1 MVSIINNSYYMTN
14 KRLLLAGF
22 ALLMATVTQ
31 AIPAKPGV
39 KRTVTL
45 ADGNTVELTLRGDEH
60 FSYYTDAQDTPFL
73 MKNGQLKKMT
83 QQEVTR
89 LWTARK
95 QARMEKV
102 SVSGSRRHAPM
113 RKIGNAG
120 TTTGKHRGLVILIQF
135 PDCPFVTPNTQQTFN
150 RFFNEIGYHDNGMA
164 GSVKDFF
171 LKQSYDQLEIDFD
184 VVGPYTTQLNMD
196 YYGAPT
202 GDSNDSHPAKMVRE
216 AVDAA
221 SKDVDFSNYDWD
233 DDGEVDQVFVIF
245 AGYNQAQGGA
255 SNTIWPHEWIL
266 AGEGAAV
273 RYNNKTI
280 NTYGCSSE
288 LKGNGGNEMDG
299 IGTACHEFSHCLGL
313 PDMYDTNGQKNF
325 GMSYWDVM
333 DAGSYNDDSRTP
345 AGYTAYERWYSG
357 WMEPTE
363 IKEMTRV
370 NDMKPLQEK
379 AEAYILYNEKNR
391 NEYYILENRQPV
403 AFDKGLY
410 GHGLL
415 ILHVDYNEGA
425 WMSNNVNVDATCQ
438 RMTVIPADG
447 RLAATLASLAG
458 DPWPGTK
465 GNTSLTNYTSP
476 AATLYNEN
484 ADGTKFMNKP
494 IDNIKEDVENM
505 TVSFVACRPEL
516 LAPDAN
522 GGSIAAVENA
532 EVGSFTLSWPAVSG
546 AVSYEVELTEIGK
559 AATTPEEAL
568 QREFTFEKF
577 YAAKVGFS
585 DLGDKLPS
593 YGLSGWTGSKIF
605 ATPNKMRIGTSTAN
619 GFVQTPYWSVPES
632 QDITVVLGTGLVK
645 ADTPVTGTLQL
656 SYGASGVAATTE
668 DYKFEVNKD
677 GMLILHFT
685 VRSELFRMRITP
697 DAQLYLNY
705 MAIYDGEWS
714 AEQLGYAE
722 SLASARRY
730 AQKTTMYTASTNSI
744 TFSDM
749 NTGSRYVYR
758 VRSLGEEN
766 TVSQWSAE
774 QTFTF
779 SSTGIANIWQET
791 ISGSDVF
798 DLQGRKVV
806 APRQKGIYIRNGKKV
821 AY

>member
-1 MVSIINNSYYMTN
+1 MVSIINHSYYMTN

-45 ADGNTVELTLRGDEH
+45 ADGNTVELTLQGDEH

-73 MKNGQLKKMT
+73 MKGGQLKKMT
-83 QQEVTR
+83 QQEVAQ

-102 SVSGSRRHAPM
+102 SVSGSRRNAPM
-113 RKIGNAG
+113 HKVGNAG

-202 GDSNDSHPAKMVRE
+202 EDSNDSHPAKMVRE

-221 SKDVDFSNYDWD
+221 SKDVDFSNYDWN

-255 SNTIWPHEWIL
+255 SNTIWPHEWKL

-288 LKGNGGNEMDG
+288 LKGNRGNEMDG

-345 AGYTAYERWYSG
+345 AGYTAYERWFSG

-363 IKEMTRV
+363 IKEMTRI

-425 WMSNNVNVDATCQ
+425 WKSNNVNVDATCQ

-447 RLAATLASLAG
+447 RLAATLVSLAG

-494 IDNIKEDVENM
+494 IDNITENVQAM

-516 LAPDAN
+516 DAPQPTESREESD
-522 GGSIAAVENA
+522 GG
-532 EVGSFTLSWPAVSG
+532 FTVAWTAVSG
-546 AVSYEVELTEIGK
+546 AVGYEVELTSM
-559 AATTPEEAL
+559 ARASDDPSEAL
-568 QREFTFEKF
+568 QREFDFSKCYSKTT
-577 YAAKVGFS
+577 GFTDIS
-585 DLGDKLPS
+585 SKLS
-593 YGLSGWTGSKIF
+593 NYGLSGWSGSSLYT
-605 ATPNKMRIGTSTAN
+605 TPNKLRLGTSTKT
-619 GFVQTPYWSVPES
+619 GMLKSPTWQVPS
-632 QDITVVLGTGLVK
+632 SSDITIVMGANIVKDAVKGTLTVTYGNAGDK
-645 ADTPVTGTLQL
+645 IADALKQVAEFQVTGDNRLVL
-656 SYGASGVAATTE
+656 N
-668 DYKFEVNKD
+668 FKD
-677 GMLILHFT
+677 
-685 VRSELFRMRITP
+685 VRKELFWIEIEPQTQM
-697 DAQLYLNY
+697 YLNY
-705 MAIYDGEWS
+705 LAIYDGIWT
-714 AEQLGYAE
+714 AEQLGINNAARRAKADVAVYT
-722 SLASARRY
+722 SATNSYTFQNLSHSRRY
-730 AQKTTMYTASTNSI
+730 A
-744 TFSDM
+744 
-749 NTGSRYVYR
+749 YR
-758 VRSLGEEN
+758 VRAIGEEN
-766 TVSQWSAE
+766 TYSNWGGEATFEFSAAGINGVTVSGTE
-774 QTFTF
+774 MP
-779 SSTGIANIWQET
+779 
-791 ISGSDVF
+791 VCYF
-798 DLQGRKVV
+798 DLQGRQVTS
-806 APRQKGIYIRNGKKV
+806 PQKHGIYIRNGRKV
-821 AY
+821 VY